1 MTNIKNV
8 ETNKIKINKQLYKN
22 IRIYYIGHMT
32 VKYLSQLKTKSVNP
46 LYLTIDKING
56 YIEESNLNK
65 YLTLFPTDES
75 QDILKRYETL
85 WPK

>member
-22 IRIYYIGHMT
+22 IRIYYIGQMT

>member
-22 IRIYYIGHMT
+22 IRIYYIGPMT